1 MTIAL
6 IAVGALV
13 AIFIAV
19 EVVLRL
25 IARRERQRFDSMP
38 PDEQRKYQEDM
49 HKSQSYSNS

>member
-6 IAVGALV
+6 IVVGALV

-19 EVVLRL
+19 EIVLRL
-25 IARRERQRFDSMP
+25 LARRERKRFDNLP
-38 PDEQRKYQEDM
+38 PDEQRKYQEDI